1 MALLY
6 IGAVEVYMQALPA
19 SSALWGIGWRL
30 GDVAYPQSMGICK
43 RKLSIRIEVNW
54 GQFWWL
60 DTCPTTSRR
69 QANRIIGQ
77 PNNQKYNQIIN
88 IHPTSHKILY
98 LDCRWT
104 QRSLSWNSRRCI
116 WKHQSLNNAWLKIS
130 VLRLLLR
137 EYGIDHFRKL
147 NYLYNIIIGWYAAF
161 IPLWQSAK
169 FKLSFAKVKQNKHPN
184 YSLSRLFC
192 LFGFCLALCRASN
205 FRFWHW
211 HCWRYSEKTI
221 KLLAYFPWCQ
231 NWRALDESPI

>member
-1 MALLY
+1 
-6 IGAVEVYMQALPA
+6 
-19 SSALWGIGWRL
+19 
-30 GDVAYPQSMGICK
+30 MGICK

-60 DTCPTTSRR
+60 DTWPPTSRG

-77 PNNQKYNQIIN
+77 PNNQKYNQIIE
-88 IHPTSHKILY
+88 IYILCVQVKVKILY
-98 LDCRWT
+98 LDCRWI
-104 QRSLSWNSRRCI
+104 QRSLSWSSRRCI
-116 WKHQSLNNAWLKIS
+116 WKHQSLNNARQKIS
-130 VLRLLLR
+130 VWRLLLR

-211 HCWRYSEKTI
+211 HCWRYSEK
-221 KLLAYFPWCQ
+221 AAF
-231 NWRALDESPI
+231 SF